1 MGGRP
6 LLWSKE
12 SHATCPRAAPFP
24 TQHLNTRFLIDANR
38 FLFLNWD
45 FFPTAGAGV
54 EPRLASSH
62 PEPQPTDLWSVP
74 LPVFTLSTLQKYRIV
89 FFANIHIHKKK
100 GYPGKQGLIAIK
112 QDLWWLGVINHAGT
126 TKKRYRRTD
135 DGMNGIRHS
144 GLSTISKVDEEFVNP
159 ITATPPAPLK

>member
-24 TQHLNTRFLIDANR
+24 TQHLNTRFHIDANR

-62 PEPQPTDLWSVP
+62 PEPMVSSTTRFHHLNVTKVP
-74 LPVFTLSTLQKYRIV
+74 HRFFLLTFTFT
-89 FFANIHIHKKK
+89 KKK

>member
-1 MGGRP
+1 VPGLSPGWP
-6 LLWSKE
+6 
-12 SHATCPRAAPFP
+12 AP
-24 TQHLNTRFLIDANR
+24 TRSLNQLTYAQFHYPFSPSQRYKS
-38 FLFLNWD
+38 
-45 FFPTAGAGV
+45 TA
-54 EPRLASSH
+54 S
-62 PEPQPTDLWSVP
+62 
-74 LPVFTLSTLQKYRIV
+74 F

-144 GLSTISKVDEEFVNP
+144 GLSTISKVDEEFANP